1 MSNNNQPQRAQEL
14 EMADTWLANPKN
26 AHHPD
31 RTAMVAHRA
40 SLASQ
45 LGRPAMTT
53 NAGAAGTSHEAQMAA
68 EAVAVMMGKSLPPTA
83 ARDTSPEAQLAAQ
96 VLDSYKRAT
105 AQ

>member
-14 EMADTWLANPKN
+14 EMADTWLANPTN

-45 LGRPAMTT
+45 LGRLPTAATP
-53 NAGAAGTSHEAQMAA
+53 AGTGHDAAAQMAA
-68 EAVAVMMGKSLPPTA
+68 EAVAVMLGKPLPPSA
-83 ARDTSPEAQLAAQ
+83 ARDSSPEAQLAAQ
-96 VLDSYKRAT
+96 VLDSHTRAS